1 MQAWEEKKTKT
12 WFKSPQEIRH
22 PLQIGFIRILE
33 KPIEISLYLI
43 LPKMITAICGTLIPA
58 RNKMMF
64 YRDVSRKK
72 KEKKT
77 QNKTQ
82 QNKPSPQKPNS
93 DITLFH
99 PFPFHRTA
107 FQAIKWC
114 TFLNEMKTRHIYIAE
129 DFRNPLY

>member
-1 MQAWEEKKTKT
+1 MHLKICQFKILVKLYKHEEKNQTNTKT

-33 KPIEISLYLI
+33 KPIEIRLYLI

-64 YRDVSRKK
+64 YRDVSRKNK
-72 KEKKT
+72 QK
-77 QNKTQ
+77 NHKTQ

-107 FQAIKWC
+107 
-114 TFLNEMKTRHIYIAE
+114 L
-129 DFRNPLY
+129 

>member
-1 MQAWEEKKTKT
+1 MRKKKTNTKT

-33 KPIEISLYLI
+33 KPIEIRLYLI

-72 KEKKT
+72 QTKKPQNTTKQTKPPKT
-77 QNKTQ
+77 Q
-82 QNKPSPQKPNS
+82 
-93 DITLFH
+93 L
-99 PFPFHRTA
+99 
-107 FQAIKWC
+107 
-114 TFLNEMKTRHIYIAE
+114 
-129 DFRNPLY
+129 